1 MFMTKFKKKFQNQVI
16 PLQCHC
22 MYKISESRVM
32 RLRLLLLG
40 DSVGLFSATALHLA
54 LLLLAG

>member
-1 MFMTKFKKKFQNQVI
+1 MYSSRMS
-16 PLQCHC
+16 L
-22 MYKISESRVM
+22 YKISESRVM
-32 RLRLLLLG
+32 RLRLLLG